1 MLSEEE
7 IENLIK
13 KLKIYQKYKAPML
26 YHYEYIQHII
36 EVLEYI
42 INPAIIKKDIKR
54 DKVTAVD
61 VIEQACKMVEDEQN

>member
-7 IENLIK
+7 TKNLIK
-13 KLKIYQKYKAPML
+13 KLKIHQKYKAPML

-36 EVLEYI
+36 EVLDYI

-61 VIEQACKMVEDEQN
+61 VIKQACKMVEDEQN

>member
-7 IENLIK
+7 IKNLIK

-26 YHYEYIQHII
+26 YHCKYIQHII

-42 INPAIIKKDIKR
+42 INPAIIKKGIKH
-54 DKVTAVD
+54 DKVTTIDIIKQV
-61 VIEQACKMVEDEQN
+61 CKMVEDEQG

>member
-7 IENLIK
+7 TKNLIK

-26 YHYEYIQHII
+26 YHYEYIQNII
-36 EVLEYI
+36 DVLEYI

-61 VIEQACKMVEDEQN
+61 VIKQACKMVEDEQS